1 MSLEVEQS
9 EKPPV
14 RGENGMVGPGSL
26 RESTNRLPSK
36 SQSLNEMYDP
46 PGIKSLFKS

>member
-1 MSLEVEQS
+1 MSLEVQQS

-14 RGENGMVGPGSL
+14 RVQHGTSSPARLQDSI
-26 RESTNRLPSK
+26 NRLPPK

-46 PGIKSLFKS
+46 PGIKQLFK